1 MKTNPSE
8 VFILNKIDTINNSN
22 NSRGATLE
30 AILTDVDQQYR
41 SDVVNTVKNLVKI
54 GVLAVVPAKSDSY
67 KVTGKHEGA
76 SEEVK
81 HFIKHRTIP
90 D

>member
-1 MKTNPSE
+1 MKTSPSE
-8 VFILNKIDTINNSN
+8 VFILSKIDTINNKN

-30 AILTDVDQQYR
+30 AILTDIDQQYR
-41 SDVVNTVKNLVKI
+41 SDVVNAVKNLVKI
-54 GVLAVVPAKSDSY
+54 GVLAVVSSKSDSY

-90 D
+90 G